1 MEIFGVRFAPLR
13 VPLERRLQTL
23 TVAICIFLNA
33 FGDFLG
39 YILMA
44 YLLLY
49 TQTIRY
55 LVLLY
60 FIWMYYDWNTYNR
73 GGRR

>member
-1 MEIFGVRFAPLR
+1 MKILGVRFAPLS

-23 TVAICIFLNA
+23 IAAIWIFISA
-33 FGDFLG
+33 FGDFWG
-39 YILMA
+39 YIITG

-55 LVLLY
+55 FVLLY
-60 FIWMYYDWNTYNR
+60 FIWMYYDWDTCNR